1 MHLIEAAAELCGNGG
16 TMRMTKFSAVVGTIA
31 ILAGLVVLASCGGGE
46 RTADKRAEAAME
58 RALKAT
64 TGKDADV
71 KIDGKS
77 VEIKGEGFAHEF
89 AETAEW
95 PSDMFE
101 GVPKFTFGKIERVSK
116 GEEGGMM
123 KFNIFFRDMEKGGIE
138 QYLDLLKEAGWKADL
153 NAPGGSGGYLSGEKD
168 GLGLSFMF
176 NTEDGTGMLA
186 VFSGLE

>member
-1 MHLIEAAAELCGNGG
+1 MNK
-16 TMRMTKFSAVVGTIA
+16 TRFSAVVGTIV
-31 ILAGLVVLASCGGGE
+31 ILAGLLVFASCGGGE
-46 RTADKRAEAAME
+46 KAADRRAEAAIE
-58 RALKAT
+58 RTLKAA
-64 TGKDADV
+64 TGQDADV
-71 KIDGKS
+71 KLDGKS
-77 VEIKGEGFAHEF
+77 VEIKGEGFTHEI

-138 QYLDLLKEAGWKADL
+138 QYMDLLKEAGWKADL

-168 GLGLSFMF
+168 GLGLSLMF
-176 NTEDGTGMLA
+176 NSEDGTGMLA
-186 VFSGLE
+186 VYSGLE

>member
-1 MHLIEAAAELCGNGG
+1 MKIK
-16 TMRMTKFSAVVGTIA
+16 KFSAAVGTVA
-31 ILAGLVVLASCGGGE
+31 ILAGLLVFASCGGGE
-46 RTADKRAEAAME
+46 KAANRQAEAAVE
-58 RALKAT
+58 QALKAA

-77 VEIKGEGFAHEF
+77 VEITGEGFKHEF

-95 PSDMFE
+95 PADMFE

-116 GEEGGMM
+116 GEDGGMM
-123 KFNIFFRDMEKGGIE
+123 KFNIYYRDMEKGGIE
-138 QYLDLLKEAGWKADL
+138 RYVDLLREAGWQADL
-153 NAPGGSGGYLSGEKD
+153 NAAGGTGGFVSGEKS
-168 GLGLSFMF
+168 GLGLNFMF